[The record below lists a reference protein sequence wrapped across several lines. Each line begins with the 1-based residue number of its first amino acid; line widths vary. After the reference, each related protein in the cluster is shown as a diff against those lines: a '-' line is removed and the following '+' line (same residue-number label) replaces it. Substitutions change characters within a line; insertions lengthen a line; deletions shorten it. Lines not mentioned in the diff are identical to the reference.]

1 MDVTAFP
8 YQGQTAVELG
18 SIADSIW
25 VQGFKMGETR
35 SIQVSKPMNA
45 PAPNLF
51 DRFTRVQEFSFAAGR
66 SFSGAAAVGDA
77 LQFLGSH
84 PAQVPAIADL
94 QFKSQ
99 GGEIWLCYC
108 GITRVELI
116 EKKSALV
123 IFSYTVTGGTWSKTR
138 LAAAV

>member
-1 MDVTAFP
+1 MDVIAYTYGAGT
-8 YQGQTAVELG
+8 QIELG
-18 SIADSIW
+18 GIIGSIW

-35 SIQVSKPMNA
+35 SIQVSKPLNA

-51 DRFTRVQEFSFAAGR
+51 DRFTRVQDFSFAAGR
-66 SFSGAAAVGDA
+66 SFSGTAAVANA
-77 LQFLGSH
+77 LEFLGTH
-84 PAQVPAIADL
+84 PAHVPTLADL

-108 GITRVELI
+108 GITRVELL

-123 IFSYTVTGGTWSKTR
+123 VFSYTITGGTWSKSR
-138 LAAAV
+138 LPAA